1 LRIGSIAHT
10 TDYDFNGWLDDV
22 HVSKGIARWLKSFS
36 PPTASLWHM
45 PEDGVARILPNTPVT
60 NRPSIMHYANQAFRI
75 GPTNYP
81 GYLGATGANTET
93 SMWELQFSGYRDS
106 CPDTLGAK
114 IACMNLSTGWG
125 YAASYGNLIFSTL
138 NVLPSTYDSTTEK
151 ARLTYDGRLLV
162 GVTGSNEMFEVNGNG
177 KVKQLIM
184 TNLSPGTTGATGVAG
199 CFAADDS
206 YLYYKTST
214 GWKRIAIAGW

>member
-1 LRIGSIAHT
+1 
-10 TDYDFNGWLDDV
+10 
-22 HVSKGIARWLKSFS
+22 
-36 PPTASLWHM
+36 
-45 PEDGVARILPNTPVT
+45 
-60 NRPSIMHYANQAFRI
+60 
-75 GPTNYP
+75 
-81 GYLGATGANTET
+81 
-93 SMWELQFSGYRDS
+93 
-106 CPDTLGAK
+106 
-114 IACMNLSTGWG
+114 
-125 YAASYGNLIFSTL
+125 
-138 NVLPSTYDSTTEK
+138 LPSTYDSTTEK